1 MNSQQKLFEALADVL
16 KVDVASLNEASSPD
30 TIPGWDSLAVI
41 NLVVELEILFE
52 VQFDIL
58 EIADFRNVRIIKSI
72 FFKIGYRSFMR
83 I

>member
-72 FFKIGYRSFMR
+72 LMGKGIVF
-83 I
+83 